1 MEYSNIVPMQVMCLS
16 ERPGI
21 PDQIREGNSYLID
34 RMSIWI
40 DSDGDA
46 YGVVYDM
53 NHRLIGQRRLKHF
66 MTTIMN
72 A

>member
-1 MEYSNIVPMQVMCLS
+1 MESNNIVPMQVTCLS

-21 PDQIREGNSYLID
+21 PDQVREGNSYLID

-53 NHRLIGQRRLKHF
+53 NHRRIGHMRLKHF